1 MKTKGLIKLK
11 NPELIP
17 FRFTDRAEAESSAR
31 FFFGV
36 EMVAKIKE
44 DIRGLIF
51 SECTG
56 IGWKKNGEVMLNV
69 EILK

>member
-17 FRFTDRAEAESSAR
+17 FRFTDRAEDSASAR

-51 SECTG
+51 FG
-56 IGWKKNGEVMLNV
+56 VHRYWV
-69 EILK
+69 EEERRSNAER